1 MFWVVIINR
10 STYDVKNMGWERILH
25 LKFTVIS
32 NLELNYGFLL
42 NIVISMR
49 EITSISYLYYT
60 CYFFWYSRWL
70 SKGQVVV
77 VQKSRDSTFLG

>member
-32 NLELNYGFLL
+32 NLELNYGFFVKYCDINERNHFNILL
-42 NIVISMR
+42 V
-49 EITSISYLYYT
+49 LH
-60 CYFFWYSRWL
+60 L
-70 SKGQVVV
+70 LL
-77 VQKSRDSTFLG
+77 FLV